1 MLPPVPFH
9 SRTKGAGTVVRD
21 DVSGLV
27 MATSSKLFP
36 RFFSSPKV
44 KPPFVADEETDLQGR
59 RLHLKPVWVVL
70 LLLVPC
76 VLLTMYY
83 AQYGWVGAGKADSLL
98 PNPSYAL
105 VLFLLYLDVVGLVVL
120 TLLLS
125 RNLIK
130 AYFERRHR
138 LLGSGFRT
146 KLIAA
151 FIGFSLVP
159 TVLLAFVASGVI
171 NEVMKVWFDNQ
182 IEEVLGDS
190 DALATLYHE
199 GQTALATK
207 SAWAI
212 SKEIYREDFL
222 RPEHR
227 ELLLTAMARRRAEFD
242 VAGVEIFSSKLEILA
257 HMISPDI
264 PGRALNLPA
273 GQLVVQVLDSGA
285 AVTSAQVAPIG
296 RLIRAA
302 VPITSSG
309 LTGNIAGV
317 VVVNT
322 YIPESLL
329 EKMAG
334 IGKQYMDFR
343 HMKAM
348 KNPIQAGAY
357 LFVAVVTLLLLFS
370 ATWFGF
376 YVARGITVPLQ
387 KLAEGTE
394 AVARGDLNVRIA
406 VKATDEIG
414 TLVDSF
420 NRMTSDLAS
429 SKSKLEEANQSLMQS
444 NVETD
449 RRRAYT
455 ESVVDTIASGV
466 LSVDTHGTITTF
478 NHSAE
483 RILGVAADT
492 VRRKPMADVF
502 QTHQFTLLEEAY
514 DRMFRDGQ
522 ETVALEG
529 QMERQGILLTMGLSL
544 SRMRNDA
551 GQDLGFVFVFE
562 DRTELIKA
570 QKIAAWQD
578 VAQRIAHEIKNP
590 LTPIQLATQRLR
602 KKFFEQSPDFQDIFD
617 QSTNVIVAEVGSIKR
632 MVDEFSK
639 FSRMPPPHMVRESL
653 HDVIENVSTFYREGR
668 PHVEF
673 VPTLDSSVPLF
684 KIDREQIRRLF
695 ANLFDNAIQAM
706 GQKGRIW
713 ITTEMDWKRAR
724 VRIAVADEGPGIR
737 QDDHE
742 KLFVPY
748 FSRKQTGT
756 GLGLAIVRRIVTD
769 HNGTIQVTN
778 RHPHGACFTI
788 ELSVA

>member
-1 MLPPVPFH
+1 
-9 SRTKGAGTVVRD
+9 
-21 DVSGLV
+21 

-36 RFFSSPKV
+36 RVFSSQKV
-44 KPPFVADEETDLQGR
+44 RQQPVADEETDLHSR
-59 RLHLKPVWVVL
+59 SLHFKPVWVVL
-70 LLLVPC
+70 LLLIPC

-83 AQYGWVGAGKADSLL
+83 AQYGWVGEGKSDSLL

-171 NEVMKVWFDNQ
+171 NEVMKIWFNNQ

-190 DALATLYHE
+190 EALARLYYE
-199 GQTALATK
+199 GQTALVTK

-227 ELLLTAMARRRAEFD
+227 ELLLTALARKRAEFD
-242 VAGVEIFSSKLEILA
+242 VAGVEIFSSKLETIA

-264 PGRALNLPA
+264 PDRALNLPA
-273 GQLVVQVLDSGA
+273 GQLVVQVLDFGK
-285 AVTSAQVAPIG
+285 AVTSVQVAPVG

-302 VPITSSG
+302 VPITSTARNG
-309 LTGNIAGV
+309 DIAGV

-322 YIPESLL
+322 YVPEALL
-329 EKMAG
+329 TKMEG
-334 IGKQYMDFR
+334 IGKQYLDFQ
-343 HMKAM
+343 HIKAM
-348 KNPIQAGAY
+348 QNPIQAGAY

-376 YVARGITVPLQ
+376 YVAKGITVPLQ

-420 NRMTSDLAS
+420 NRMTSDLS
-429 SKSKLEEANQSLMQS
+429 ISKAKLEEANQSLRQS

-466 LSVDTHGTITTF
+466 LSVDTHGTIMTF

-483 RILGVAADT
+483 RILGVEAST
-492 VRRKPMADVF
+492 VRRTPMVDTFKA
-502 QTHQFTLLEEAY
+502 HQFTLFEEAY
-514 DRMFRDGQ
+514 DRMLLDGR
-522 ETVALEG
+522 ETVMLEG
-529 QMERQGILLTMGLSL
+529 QMERQGRLLTMGLSL

-551 GQDLGFVFVFE
+551 GQNLGFVFVFE

-570 QKIAAWQD
+570 QKIAAWQE

-590 LTPIQLATQRLR
+590 LTPIQLTTQRLR
-602 KKFFEQSPDFQDIFD
+602 KKFFEKSPDFQDIFD

-639 FSRMPPPHMVRESL
+639 FSRMPPPHMVRGSL
-653 HDVIENVSTFYREGR
+653 HDVIENVSALYREG
-668 PHVEF
+668 HHNIEL
-673 VPTLDSSVPLF
+673 VPTLDSSVPPF
-684 KIDREQIRRLF
+684 NIDREQIRRLF
-695 ANLFDNAIQAM
+695 VNLFDNAIQAM
-706 GQKGRIW
+706 GQTGRIW
-713 ITTEMDWKRAR
+713 VTTEMDWKRTR
-724 VRIAVADEGPGIR
+724 VRITVADEGPGIR
-737 QDDHE
+737 QDDQE

-748 FSRKQTGT
+748 FSRKLTGT
-756 GLGLAIVRRIVTD
+756 GLGLAIVHRIVTD

-788 ELSVA
+788 ELPVA

>member
-1 MLPPVPFH
+1 
-9 SRTKGAGTVVRD
+9 
-21 DVSGLV
+21 

-36 RFFSSPKV
+36 RVFSSQKV
-44 KPPFVADEETDLQGR
+44 RQQPVADEETDLQGR
-59 RLHLKPVWVVL
+59 SLHFKPVWVVL
-70 LLLVPC
+70 LLLSPC

-83 AQYGWVGAGKADSLL
+83 AQNGWVGGGKSDSLL

-171 NEVMKVWFDNQ
+171 NEVMKIWFNNQ

-190 DALATLYHE
+190 EALARLYYE
-199 GQTALATK
+199 GQTALVTK

-227 ELLLTAMARRRAEFD
+227 ELLLTALARKRAEFD
-242 VAGVEIFSSKLEILA
+242 VAGVEIFSSKLETIA

-264 PGRALNLPA
+264 PDRALNLPA
-273 GQLVVQVLDSGA
+273 GQLVVQVLDFGK
-285 AVTSAQVAPIG
+285 AVTSVQVATVG

-302 VPITSSG
+302 VPITSTARNG
-309 LTGNIAGV
+309 DIAGV

-322 YIPESLL
+322 YVPEALL
-329 EKMAG
+329 AKMEG
-334 IGKQYMDFR
+334 IGKQYLDFQ
-343 HMKAM
+343 HIKAM
-348 KNPIQAGAY
+348 QNPIQAGAY

-376 YVARGITVPLQ
+376 YVAKGITIPLQ

-420 NRMTSDLAS
+420 NRMTSDLS
-429 SKSKLEEANQSLMQS
+429 ISKAKLEEANQSLRQS

-466 LSVDTHGTITTF
+466 LSVDTHGTIMTF

-483 RILGVAADT
+483 RILGVEAGT
-492 VRRKPMADVF
+492 VRRKPMADTF
-502 QTHQFTLLEEAY
+502 KAHQFTLFEEAY
-514 DRMFRDGQ
+514 DRMLLDGR
-522 ETVALEG
+522 ETVTLEG
-529 QMERQGILLTMGLSL
+529 QMERQGRLLTMGLSL

-551 GQDLGFVFVFE
+551 GQNLGFVFVFE

-570 QKIAAWQD
+570 QKIAAWQE

-590 LTPIQLATQRLR
+590 LTPIQLTTQRLR
-602 KKFFEQSPDFQDIFD
+602 KKFFEKSPDFQDIFD

-639 FSRMPPPHMVRESL
+639 FSRMPPPHMVRGSL
-653 HDVIENVSTFYREGR
+653 HDVIENVSALYREG
-668 PHVEF
+668 HHNIEL
-673 VPTLDSSVPLF
+673 VPTLDSSVPPF
-684 KIDREQIRRLF
+684 NIDREQIRRLF
-695 ANLFDNAIQAM
+695 VNLFDNAIQAM
-706 GQKGRIW
+706 GQTGRIW
-713 ITTEMDWKRAR
+713 VTTEMDWKRTR
-724 VRIAVADEGPGIR
+724 VRITVADEGPGIR
-737 QDDHE
+737 HDDQE

-748 FSRKQTGT
+748 FSRKLTGT
-756 GLGLAIVRRIVTD
+756 GLGLAIVHRIVTD

-788 ELSVA
+788 ELPVA